1 MIKTTQKMACYMAA
15 ALSLVSISADSS
27 VIENLTGSATNS
39 QGQLTYSVPID
50 TPKSINSLAPQISV
64 NYLQGSSKGLLGSG
78 FHLSVSSA
86 ITRCAPTIMQNK
98 MQGGITADDTAT
110 YCLDGAQLVNT
121 EGSEYKAFIENNT
134 KLVAEGNKS
143 SPDSWTVY
151 DASGYIYSYLKTTS
165 NVSEQN
171 TVWHL
176 STKKDRFDNTIT
188 YHRKDND
195 ALDYISYPGF
205 KVQFAYQADSA
216 GISVYSNDSLKSAN
230 DLVKEITIH
239 NESVA
244 LYKYSFRYEYFSGFN
259 ALASERLKG
268 IKKCYLLSGSEEC
281 TKELIFDY
289 KDLTGNFITDL
300 PAQRTNI
307 MSKDVIGNHSDINS
321 INGMPSYFS
330 VDIDNLNGSDLCFY
344 SIHDK
349 LVCNIAQGGGNYTTN
364 ENASASFGY
373 TIDDFKFYSGLNFT
387 DINKDSYVDLCIAD
401 DKGIQCGLNDG
412 SGTFNSPKY
421 ITEKLNY
428 TTGYQLVD
436 VNRDGYVDI
445 CGALNNGSFQC
456 FDNKTGT
463 GSGFSL
469 DAIITK
475 SGNYSSDFLTELHE
489 VGSSKIEKYKKISP
503 VLLDVS
509 GSQIPDLC
517 YADNDKLTCNKGYYD
532 TNNVLQLSSEAIVV
546 TSVFEYV
553 SDDVKNLPR
562 PPGDYEKPT
571 RYNDELTEKVNEFR
585 IIKKKNELR
594 ALTFNYQDIN
604 SDGLVDVCYIAEN
617 TLKCHLNKEG
627 SFTEAQFQTSFV
639 RTLEGFDENTIKT
652 FLASIHYI
660 DINADGLKDLCFMK
674 ADSQFCG
681 YNTGSSFTEFSS
693 RLRITSDVAVIT
705 SRDKAFA
712 NYIRARFDEPTKFKF
727 ISGINVYGAPIY
739 IEDLDGDGR
748 TEFCTRTI
756 NGIDCHTNEQQSY
769 YSLLTRVTDAFENQT
784 KFQYKNAA
792 QGDAN
797 PGDWHHVT
805 EETTAN
811 FIKMTPSGLIL
822 TAMQVD
828 TGLGEGGSEF
838 ETTTYDYYDYS
849 FNPASG
855 EASYRKIVQ
864 ESDLGNKKQV
874 TNFYLEDYLTG
885 KTQSVIEYQTDKII
899 SQSTNTYVA
908 EGIDK
913 VENIATRRDV
923 RVTSNTTQQFNPIDE
938 LAIRS
943 RTQTFSDF
951 DSYGYAKTTVE
962 IKVAGNETKKT
973 TTTVIFDHEED
984 LWILGRPKNQAVT
997 HELTG
1002 ATNQTKSMS
1011 FQYYPD
1017 THALKKQIF
1026 EEGTDYQKEIDFVY
1040 YDNGLVKE
1048 EEITGLVDAI
1058 NKQKRSASYT
1068 YNTFGQKLTATNALD
1083 QTVETEYHANCL
1095 APEYEYDINERLIA
1109 THFYDTTCRKT
1120 RSEYISGDSKIYGL
1134 DWSTESVI
1142 KPSSSLFNNKV
1153 VAVATETTS
1162 SGQYKASYQD
1172 RLGRTLKEVA
1182 TIAKTENSTT
1192 QSVVYYHYDNNG
1204 LLSARTLPIKS
1215 SSGSLLQAQW
1225 VATGYDEYLRPSSI
1239 TGIAPDGNSYSK
1251 TLAYSGLTTS
1261 EIFNNQTKS
1270 STVGVLGKPLS
1281 KQEFGKTVTFTYT
1294 AMGELES
1301 TVQNDDESSKTAIKY
1316 DAYGFKKQQI
1326 DTNTGTWDYNFN
1338 AFGELYWQKDPEA
1351 NETITTYDLVGRR
1364 TQQVTS
1370 EGTSN
1375 WEYFQSGNG
1384 IGQLN
1389 YHTSPDGAKRSYNY
1403 DTKGRLSDEYLFVN
1417 TTELNR
1423 TQYRYDQY
1431 SRIINQEFN
1440 KNSSD
1445 ATMQTPI
1452 KNNFDL
1458 AGRLS
1463 QVLMPANKL
1472 KSYDYTNIQNQYS
1485 AAIRQIVTLDNKI
1498 SSLKNRVSYHARRIA
1513 FYEAKVQKYKNLEVS
1528 IQPDTQ
1534 AIEEAITDHQH
1545 LLLGYSNKYAD
1556 LIEKSNSYGGLT
1568 VEKKYEYK
1576 GLDSD
1581 SGVHTFAYTNCTNK
1595 VRRALIFTRCATYES
1610 GSFGI
1615 SSDDF
1620 HDLNAESLSGK
1631 DCRIAE
1637 SSTRHH
1643 VYGAPN
1649 SGKHINTHPER
1660 YGEFLGTVERRT
1672 QYTPSG
1678 YRGGPLPYKVEIV
1691 YQFKICDL
1699 PRKYNVADILLELA
1713 DKYKSLIDKTAE
1725 AISSLETG
1733 KNNLGE
1739 TAVIVNKEAVIY
1751 KKTWVVIASS
1761 PIIMVPVD
1769 VPYDGID
1776 TVTMERSQ
1784 AIQYYA
1790 DRQSHYAGLVTSEK
1804 NLLAPDEADLSN
1816 AEADASTLKAAKDTL
1831 LNNIKSFMSLQ
1842 ALEDSAAAQ
1851 AALGDVDLVLW
1862 SALSYD
1868 VHGKLKDELF
1878 GNGLMTRRV
1887 IDSETSQVSNIITE
1901 AIGGSELSNLNYT
1914 YTAEGNLEAKTD
1926 SIRNISESFSYLNGD
1941 NQLDTW
1947 SMSVNGNQ
1955 RFNRDYDYDALG
1967 NLKQKSA
1974 NENTYVYGEASK
1986 PYRLTSFNGSSIAYD
2001 EKGFMKSAN
2010 GKSYNWTSFGKPR
2023 SVSKGSNS
2031 VTFQYDAQN
2040 SRVVKHDSTG
2050 TTYYISPTYEQLH
2063 KTNGDIIHR
2072 YHIKNGYQAVAT
2084 VERYEYAQAIAE
2096 SEADTRPQDKVAYY
2110 SRDILGSG
2118 VLVTG
2123 SKGEV
2128 IANRH
2133 YSPYGEL
2140 IDLTEES
2147 ANSVFENDAA
2157 VSEFL
2162 AKHQQQVELAENELN
2177 TDAKLIGRILT
2188 VTNVKDQLKGFTSHE
2203 ELTDVGLVHMN
2214 ARLYDPVIGR
2224 FVSPDSIVPDAGNP
2238 LAYNRYSY
2246 VYNNPALATDPS
2258 GHFVITATGYAVI
2271 AAATYFTAAQ
2281 AYSDDQAH
2289 HIASAVLLSIATGGA
2304 ASPGNAALVA
2314 GGTAIATSAAISGR
2328 IGAAEI
2334 RAGVFAYVSAEAA
2347 KFIGH
2352 GNNGGPISGDW
2363 QVVAVAHG
2371 VSQGTIGWVRNKNF
2385 WGGFVSGTVSHG
2397 VGHNIDGL
2405 GGDGAA
2411 GFILRT
2417 GIVSASSAIVASA
2430 TGGDAMQAAM
2440 TAALVHMFNVE
2451 NIGGPCV
2458 QSGSSSICTWPDGTT
2473 TEYNGI
2479 WQTADGRLASES
2491 KANSVPEYQHTTRE
2505 EAAEFVGVF
2514 TLMITPAGS
2523 VSWFWGS
2530 AAFWG
2535 GGVTAA
2541 LDPSPV
2547 NILGAGLS
2555 VPGRMFNSSL
2565 LPEGGTVGDIFDAA
2579 SSSVGI
2585 VGASLPLIQGE

>member
-98 MQGGITADDTAT
+98 MQGGITTDDTAT

-216 GISVYSNDSLKSAN
+216 GISVYSNGSLKSAN

-268 IKKCYLLSGSEEC
+268 ISKCYLLSGNEIGEC

-289 KDLTGNFITDL
+289 EDLTGDFITDL

-923 RVTSNTTQQFNPIDE
+923 RVTSNTTQQFNPVDE
-938 LAIRS
+938 LPIRS

-962 IKVAGNETKKT
+962 IKVAGNETKKI

-984 LWILGRPKNQAVT
+984 LWILGRPKNQTVT

-1048 EEITGLVDAI
+1048 EEITGLVDAS

-1068 YNTFGQKLTATNALD
+1068 YNTIGQKLTATNALD

-1120 RSEYISGDSKIYGL
+1120 KTEYISGDSKTYGL
-1134 DWSTESVI
+1134 EWSSESVI

-1162 SGQYKASYQD
+1162 SGQYKASYRD

-1182 TIAKTENSTT
+1182 TVAKTENSTT

-1225 VATGYDEYLRPSSI
+1225 VATGYDEYLRPNSI
-1239 TGIAPDGNSYSK
+1239 TGIAPDGNPYAK
-1251 TLAYSGLTTS
+1251 TLAYNGLTTS
-1261 EIFNNQTKS
+1261 ETFNNQTKS
-1270 STVGVLGKPLS
+1270 SIVGVLGKPLS

-1301 TVQNDDESSKTAIKY
+1301 TVQNDDESTKTTIKY

-1326 DTNTGTWDYNFN
+1326 DANTGTWNYKFN
-1338 AFGELYWQKDPEA
+1338 AFGELYWQKDAEA
-1351 NETITTYDLVGRR
+1351 NETTTTYDLAGRK

-1370 EGTSN
+1370 EGSSN
-1375 WEYFQSGNG
+1375 WDYFSTGNG
-1384 IGQLN
+1384 IGQLD
-1389 YHTSPDGAKRSYNY
+1389 YHKSADGAKRSYVY
-1403 DTKGRLSDEYLFVN
+1403 DEKGRLSDEYLFVN
-1417 TTELNR
+1417 NEEINR
-1423 TQYRYDQY
+1423 THYSYDQF
-1431 SRIINQEFN
+1431 SRINNQEFN
-1440 KNSSD
+1440 KNSAD
-1445 ATMQTPI
+1445 AEMKTPI

-1472 KSYDYTNIQNQYS
+1472 KSYDYQVIQDAYS
-1485 AAIRQIVTLDNKI
+1485 ASIQQIVQIDATLRSLTNKV
-1498 SSLKNRVSYHARRIA
+1498 RYHAERIA
-1513 FYEAKVQKYKNLEVS
+1513 FYESKVQSYSNLMLS
-1528 IQPDTQ
+1528 IQPDTT
-1534 AIEEAITDHQH
+1534 AIEEAITAHQE
-1545 LLLGYSNKYAD
+1545 LLDGYTNKYND
-1556 LIEKSNSYGGLT
+1556 LIKVSEGYGG
-1568 VEKKYEYK
+1568 VSADEKYEYK
-1576 GLDSD
+1576 GYDDVTGL
-1581 SGVHTFAYTNCTNK
+1581 HTFAYSECTK
-1595 VRRALIFTRCATYES
+1595 IVRRLIFTRCGNYEYGSFSISPSDFASLEAVCTIEGHPNRYPAHSPGGGDEPDHPSYRGTYIGYNAVQYMGEERYVISGTYEERDR
-1610 GSFGI
+1610 GP
-1615 SSDDF
+1615 DYD
-1620 HDLNAESLSGK
+1620 
-1631 DCRIAE
+1631 
-1637 SSTRHH
+1637 TR
-1643 VYGAPN
+1643 VWG
-1649 SGKHINTHPER
+1649 TRTVLLTR
-1660 YGEFLGTVERRT
+1660 YEHQFEIC
-1672 QYTPSG
+1672 
-1678 YRGGPLPYKVEIV
+1678 GP
-1691 YQFKICDL
+1691 DG
-1699 PRKYNVADILLELA
+1699 KYNLSSLMLILA
-1713 DKYKSLIDKTAE
+1713 DRYARLAEIEQDEIDGLVA
-1725 AISSLETG
+1725 G
-1733 KNNLGE
+1733 
-1739 TAVIVNKEAVIY
+1739 KEAENNANVSVDKEVVKY

-1761 PIIMVPVD
+1761 PIVMVPVD
-1769 VPYDGID
+1769 VPYDGVD

-1784 AIQYYA
+1784 AIQYYT
-1790 DRQSHYAGLVTSEK
+1790 DRQTHYSALVANEQ
-1804 NLLAPDEADLSN
+1804 NLLEPVEEDLSI
-1816 AEADASTLKAAKDTL
+1816 AEAEASRLKEAKEAL

-1842 ALEDSAAAQ
+1842 ALEDGAAAQ
-1851 AALGDVDLVLW
+1851 AALGDSDLVLW

-1868 VHGKLKDELF
+1868 VNGKLKDELF
-1878 GNGLMTRRV
+1878 GNGLVTRRV
-1887 IDSETSQVSNIITE
+1887 IDSETSQISNIITE
-1901 AIGGSELSNLNYT
+1901 TIGGSKLSNIDYE
-1914 YTAEGNLEAKTD
+1914 YTAEGNLDTKTD
-1926 SIRNISESFSYLNGD
+1926 SVRNITESFGYLNGD

-1947 SMSVNGNQ
+1947 TMSVNGTE

-2214 ARLYDPVIGR
+2214 ARLYDPEIGR

-2258 GHFVITATGYAVI
+2258 GHDPLSITL
-2271 AAATYFTAAQ
+2271 AAMYFLGAQ

-2289 HIASAVLLSIATGGA
+2289 HIASTVLLSIATGGA
-2304 ASPGNAALVA
+2304 ASSGNAALVA

-2352 GNNGGPISGDW
+2352 GSSGGPISGDW

-2405 GGDGAA
+2405 GGNGAS

-2451 NIGGPCV
+2451 MIDGKIDPSTIPEGASMCMEGDCYMERTGVENIGGVKEIPGPIHSKIIGNQESDFAKLGMDLSDAPHKVISLIGYAMAADRTSKTAYYRSWDQYQV
-2458 QSGSSSICTWPDGTT
+2458 QK
-2473 TEYNGI
+2473 
-2479 WQTADGRLASES
+2479 QTYSYVYPNSPRANYSTFFQKNVHIGRRIDHEPY
-2491 KANSVPEYQHTTRE
+2491 KIE
-2505 EAAEFVGVF
+2505 
-2514 TLMITPAGS
+2514 
-2523 VSWFWGS
+2523 
-2530 AAFWG
+2530 
-2535 GGVTAA
+2535 
-2541 LDPSPV
+2541 
-2547 NILGAGLS
+2547 
-2555 VPGRMFNSSL
+2555 
-2565 LPEGGTVGDIFDAA
+2565 
-2579 SSSVGI
+2579 
-2585 VGASLPLIQGE
+2585 